1 MTEKSDIDVPQF
13 VIEGLRR
20 EAQLANIAE
29 ARRLMV
35 RAADL
40 LEAQLAGDE
49 QLGHYRRTVAGLLG
63 VRAPEGPPSSAD
75 AGLLER
81 LRSHVRVFEVAADEL
96 DVAANCRLR
105 ERQDQRG
112 SSTSSSPV
120 P

>member
-1 MTEKSDIDVPQF
+1 MTEKPDIDAPRF

-35 RAADL
+35 RAADI
-40 LEAQLAGDE
+40 LEAQLAADE

-63 VRAPEGPPSSAD
+63 VCAPEGPPSSAD
-75 AGLLER
+75 VGLLAH
-81 LRSHVRVFEVAADEL
+81 LRSHVHVFEVAADEL
-96 DVAANCRLR
+96 DNVLR
-105 ERQDQRG
+105 EQDQRG
-112 SSTSSSPV
+112 SSSSV